1 MLGKK
6 RIKEITDA
14 ILARSTADQTEV
26 VIRTGDQY
34 LTRFAN
40 STIHQN
46 VAETDTEVRIRVV
59 LRGPAS
65 AGGARIGVATTND
78 LDDEALARTLENAL
92 AIARLQP
99 ENPDFKT
106 LPGPQPIPQV
116 SVFSEATAD
125 CSPEKRAKGA
135 GVICLQARDAGM
147 LASGALT
154 TTVVEIAVANSL
166 GTFAYFPT
174 TYADINTVVM
184 SDTSAGYA
192 AALVMDVDGLDFEAI
207 GREAVEK
214 CLHSQNP
221 RPLDPGEY
229 TVILEPYA
237 VQDFVQ
243 MMSYTGFGALAMQEG
258 RGFMVGKIGQQIVDT
273 RISIWDD
280 GLDPAGLPMPFDVEG
295 VPKQRVDFIDKGVAR
310 GVVYDSYRAGK
321 EEGKA
326 STGHATP
333 APSRF
338 GPFPQNAFFAPGQAT
353 LEDMIASTERG
364 LYVTRFH
371 YTRPVEP
378 TRVVI
383 TGMTRDG
390 TFLIENG
397 EIAYPLKNLRFTQSY
412 LEALNHLEMIGKE
425 PHLLSSM
432 WGLARQSVPALK
444 LGKFRFTG
452 ATEF

>member
-1 MLGKK
+1 MLGEK
-6 RIKEITDA
+6 RIKDLTDG

-26 VIRTGDQY
+26 VVLAGDSY

-59 LRGPAS
+59 LGKRV
-65 AGGARIGVATTND
+65 GVATTND
-78 LDDEALARTLENAL
+78 LDDEALIQTLESAL

-99 ENPDFKT
+99 ENPDFKS
-106 LPGPQPIPQV
+106 LPGPQPIPEV
-116 SVFSEATAD
+116 VAFSEATAN
-125 CSPEKRAKGA
+125 CSPEQRAKGA
-135 GVICLQARDAGM
+135 GAICLMAREAGVV
-147 LASGALT
+147 ASGALT
-154 TTVVEIAVANSL
+154 TAALEAAVANSL
-166 GTFAYFPT
+166 GIHAYYAT
-174 TYADINTVVM
+174 TYADINTVIM

-192 AALVMDVDGLDFEAI
+192 SALALDVGDLDFEAI

-221 RPLDPGEY
+221 RALEPGEY

-237 VQDFVQ
+237 VDDFLL
-243 MMSYTGFGALAMQEG
+243 MMAFTGFGAVAMQEG
-258 RGFMVGKIGQQIVDT
+258 RSFMAGKLGEQIVDP
-273 RISIWDD
+273 RVSIWDD
-280 GLDPAGLPMPFDVEG
+280 GLSADGIPWPFDFEG
-295 VPKQRVDFIDKGVAR
+295 VPKQRVDLIENGVAR

-326 STGHATP
+326 STGHALP
-333 APSRF
+333 APNSF
-338 GPFPQNAFFAPGQAT
+338 GPFPANAFFGPGDAT
-353 LEDMIASTERG
+353 LEEMIASTERG
-364 LYVTRFH
+364 VYVTRFH

-378 TRVVI
+378 TKVVI

-397 EIAYPLKNLRFTQSY
+397 EIAYPVKNLRFTQSY
-412 LEALNHLEMIGKE
+412 LEALNEVAMIGKE
-425 PHLLSSM
+425 PRLLAGGALDIS
-432 WGLARQSVPALK
+432 RNSVPALK
-444 LGKFRFTG
+444 LDKFAFTG

>member
-1 MLGKK
+1 MLGEK
-6 RIKEITDA
+6 RIKDLTDG

-26 VIRTGDQY
+26 VILAGDSY

-59 LRGPAS
+59 LGKRV
-65 AGGARIGVATTND
+65 GVVTTNN
-78 LDDEALARTLENAL
+78 LDDEALTQTLENAL

-99 ENPDFKT
+99 ENPDFKS
-106 LPGPQPIPQV
+106 LPGPQPIV
-116 SVFSEATAD
+116 EMAAFSEATAN
-125 CSPEKRAKGA
+125 CSPEQRAKGA
-135 GVICLQARDAGM
+135 GAICLMAREMGVV
-147 LASGALT
+147 ASGALT
-154 TTVVEIAVANSL
+154 TAALEIAVANSL
-166 GTFAYFPT
+166 GVSAYHST

-192 AALVMDVDGLDFEAI
+192 SALALDVNDLDFEAT

-214 CLHSQNP
+214 CLHSRNP
-221 RPLDPGEY
+221 RALEPGKY

-243 MMSYTGFGALAMQEG
+243 MMSFTGFGAVAMQEG
-258 RGFMVGKIGQQIVDT
+258 RSFMAGKIGQQIVDP

-280 GLDPAGLPMPFDVEG
+280 GLSPDTIPWPFDFEG
-295 VPKQRVDFIDKGVAR
+295 VPKQRVDLIEEGVAR
-310 GVVYDSYRAGK
+310 GVVYDSYRADK
-321 EEGKA
+321 EEGKE
-326 STGHATP
+326 STGHALP
-333 APSRF
+333 APNPM
-338 GPFPQNAFFAPGQAT
+338 GPLPLNSFMAPGDAT
-353 LEDMIASTERG
+353 LEEMIANTERG

-378 TRVVI
+378 TKVII

-390 TFLIENG
+390 TFLIEKG
-397 EIAYPLKNLRFTQSY
+397 EIAYPVKNLRFTQSY
-412 LEALNHLEMIGKE
+412 LEALNRVDAIGNE
-425 PHLLSSM
+425 PRMLI
-432 WGLARQSVPALK
+432 GLGGVVRTSVPALK
-444 LGKFRFTG
+444 LNEFTFTG